1 VNTGQKSEPAAE
13 TLGKVS
19 PAGRGSGLVKSSRRQ
34 EAREMATPARFR
46 RFEE

>member
-1 VNTGQKSEPAAE
+1 MNTGQKSEPAAE